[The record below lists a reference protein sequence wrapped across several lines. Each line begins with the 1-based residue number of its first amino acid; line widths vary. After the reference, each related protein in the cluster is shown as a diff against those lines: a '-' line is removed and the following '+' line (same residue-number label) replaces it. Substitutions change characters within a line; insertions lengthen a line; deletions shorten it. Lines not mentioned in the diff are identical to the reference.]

1 MRLDCYRFNITSQ
14 HGENGIIAYLLSAF
28 PNIPKVCLEVGASD
42 GVTNSN
48 TNPLWTSGWRAL
60 LIEGDAGHYRSLRQ
74 RSVGYD
80 VTAVNTLIEP
90 VGDNSLDAI
99 AERHGFSDIGIV
111 SIDIDSCDYWIF
123 AHMKMT
129 PAVVIIEC
137 NADFPILVSYCDPE
151 GISLLRHSARAV
163 AELGASKGYRAIA
176 CTGPN
181 VVLMRE
187 DLIAT
192 NPTAVPNLPLY
203 ALEDHQYAARRSK
216 WIVGAKPFTYRPI
229 YKAPP
234 PRPLRAYYWM
244 RFVGLT
250 ARAAVRGRPSTFGR
264 IGRAEQDHLQ
274 RAGLTT

>member
-1 MRLDCYRFNITSQ
+1 MRLDCYRFDITSQ
-14 HGENGIIAYLLSAF
+14 HGENGIITYLLSAF
-28 PNIPKVCLEVGASD
+28 PGIPRVCLEVGACD
-42 GVTNSN
+42 GVLNSN

-60 LIEGDAGHYRSLRQ
+60 LIEGNPGLYGKLRQ
-74 RSVGYD
+74 RSDGHD
-80 VTAVNTLIEP
+80 VTAVNASIEP
-90 VGDNSLDAI
+90 FGENSLDAI
-99 AERHGFSDIGIV
+99 AERHGFADIGIV

-123 AHMKMT
+123 AHMKMR

-137 NADFPILVSYCDPE
+137 NADFPILASYCDPE
-151 GISLLRHSARAV
+151 GMCLLRHSARAV

-181 VVLMRE
+181 VFLMRE

-192 NPTAVPNLPLY
+192 NPSAVPKLPLCD
-203 ALEDHQYAARRSK
+203 LEDRQYAASRSK

-229 YKAPP
+229 YKALPSP
-234 PRPLRAYYWM
+234 PLRAYFWM

-250 ARAAVRGRPSTFGR
+250 ARAAMRGRSTTFAR
-264 IGRAEQDHLQ
+264 IGRAERDYLQ

>member
-28 PNIPKVCLEVGASD
+28 PNIARVCLEVGASD
-42 GVTNSN
+42 GVANSN

-60 LIEGDAGHYRSLRQ
+60 LIEGNPGLHSKLRQ
-74 RSVGYD
+74 RSDGHD

-99 AERHGFSDIGIV
+99 AEQHGFPEIGIV

-123 AHMKMT
+123 AHMQMA

-137 NADFPILVSYCDPE
+137 NPDFPILASYCDPE
-151 GISLLRHSARAV
+151 GVSLLRHSARAV
-163 AELGASKGYRAIA
+163 AELGAGKGYRAIA

-181 VVLMRE
+181 VILMRE

-203 ALEDHQYAARRSK
+203 ALEDHQYTARRSK
-216 WIVGAKPFTYRPI
+216 WIVGAKPFTYRPV

-234 PRPLRAYYWM
+234 SPPLRAYYWM

-250 ARAAVRGRPSTFGR
+250 ARAAVRGRPTTFAR

>member
-42 GVTNSN
+42 GVSNSN

-60 LIEGDAGHYRSLRQ
+60 LIEGGVDSYDKLR
-74 RSVGYD
+74 RRADGYD
-80 VTAVNTLIEP
+80 ATAVNALIEP

-99 AERHGFSDIGIV
+99 AARHGFSDFGIV

-123 AHMKMT
+123 ARMKMA

-137 NADFPILVSYCDPE
+137 NADFPIGVSYCDPE
-151 GISLLRHSARAV
+151 GMCLLRHSARAV
-163 AELGASKGYRAIA
+163 AELGASRGYRAIA

-181 VVLMRE
+181 VILMRE
-187 DLIAT
+187 DMIAT
-192 NPTAVPNLPLY
+192 NPGAVPNLPLN
-203 ALEDHQYAARRSK
+203 ALEDRQYADRRPK
-216 WIVGAKPFTYRPI
+216 WIVGAKPFSYRPV

-250 ARAAVRGRPSTFGR
+250 ARAAMRGRSTKFAR
-264 IGRAEQDHLQ
+264 IGRAELDHLQ